1 MALRWEDM
9 LLGAEPRP
17 SLVFRRWRSP
27 LRGWHC
33 YFRRCESQSLWCG
46 HCRKNMK
53 KLVHVADVAWK
64 IRTLVAPCWCMFGGQ
79 RLVNAN
85 PHVDFPQ
92 VNDNWTSCRRV
103 MTSFL
108 KVDPLSERSGIP
120 DTFFCPPS
128 NSQRCCLG
136 RALSVLVCHCNA
148 WPPWK
153 SPSFPTHFSPRTKAF
168 SFNLHA
174 TLTWNLSLFG
184 AVLRDPQQCF
194 GSVTFLERD
203 EGIWVTC
210 AAGFGFTCAPHLW
223 THSHFYRTQSAVLF

>member
-33 YFRRCESQSLWCG
+33 YFRRCESQSLCCG

-120 DTFFCPPS
+120 DTFF
-128 NSQRCCLG
+128 
-136 RALSVLVCHCNA
+136 LS
-148 WPPWK
+148 
-153 SPSFPTHFSPRTKAF
+153 SIQFT
-168 SFNLHA
+168 
-174 TLTWNLSLFG
+174 TLLFG
-184 AVLRDPQQCF
+184 TGAVGTSLPLQR
-194 GSVTFLERD
+194 VTTLKISEFSN
-203 EGIWVTC
+203 T
-210 AAGFGFTCAPHLW
+210 FF
-223 THSHFYRTQSAVLF
+223 S